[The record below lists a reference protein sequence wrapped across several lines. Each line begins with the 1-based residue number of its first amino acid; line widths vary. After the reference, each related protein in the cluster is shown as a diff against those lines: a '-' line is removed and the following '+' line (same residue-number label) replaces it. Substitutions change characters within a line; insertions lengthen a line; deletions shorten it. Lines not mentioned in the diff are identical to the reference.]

1 MTWFTNLLDQYL
13 AERRRYGGDLASS
26 GLILRPFVLFADA
39 EGDEWITTDLFLRW
53 KDRFGAAGP
62 HTWAIVSVRSSRDG

>member
-1 MTWFTNLLDQYL
+1 M
-13 AERRRYGGDLASS
+13 
-26 GLILRPFVLFADA
+26 ADA

-62 HTWAIVSVRSSRDG
+62 HTWRPGTDDGTEPFCNCVCRPDSGCPS